1 MRTKFTTSVFL
12 AFLSG
17 AIAVH
22 AQDARVDELMRD
34 QKKTAEL
41 LGGFDMT
48 TTDGVC
54 KAALRYLQV
63 SAMDLASDGKFGDSR
78 ESALALLM
86 PEYEFAQT
94 EIEQNKMRDASARS
108 YFNEKKAAVAE
119 SAGTFLKTSKTLGID
134 WIKVQPQGCE
144 NFAEENKIKYL
155 VNSGTHPLILDVS
168 YSKSG
173 ARYVLK
179 AFEVLGLAQIMM
191 ERMSKK

>member
-1 MRTKFTTSVFL
+1 MRTKFTSSVFL

-22 AQDARVDELMRD
+22 AQDARVDELLRD

-86 PEYEFAQT
+86 PENDFVQT

-108 YFNEKKAAVAE
+108 YFSEKKASIAE
-119 SAGTFLKTSKTLGID
+119 SIATLMKTSKTLGIE
-134 WIKVQPQGCE
+134 WLKVQPQGCE
-144 NFAEENKIKYL
+144 DFAEEKKIKYL
-155 VNSGTHPLILDVS
+155 VNSGAHPLILDVS

-179 AFEVLGLAQIMM
+179 SLDVLGIAQIMM
-191 ERMSKK
+191 ERMNKK

>member
-1 MRTKFTTSVFL
+1 MRTKVAITAVL

-17 AIAVH
+17 AVVGH

-86 PEYEFAQT
+86 PEYDFVQT

-108 YFNEKKAAVAE
+108 YFSEKKASVTE
-119 SAGTFLKTSKTLGID
+119 SIATLMTTSKALGID
-134 WIKVQPQGCE
+134 WLKVQRQGCE
-144 NFAEENKIKYL
+144 DFAEEKKIKYL

-173 ARYVLK
+173 DRYVLK
-179 AFEVLGLAQIMM
+179 SFDVLGLAQIMM
-191 ERMSKK
+191 ERMNQK